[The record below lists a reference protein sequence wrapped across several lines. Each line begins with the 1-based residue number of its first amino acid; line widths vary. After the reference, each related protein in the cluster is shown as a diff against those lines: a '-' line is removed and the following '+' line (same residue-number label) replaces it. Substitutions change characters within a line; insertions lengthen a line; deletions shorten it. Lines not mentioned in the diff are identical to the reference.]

1 MAEENS
7 TATFSIIFAGTSP
20 SKLISYLDE
29 ETSAFPKILINNSLS
44 CNFPSSSGTRIYHHI
59 EESLVIHA
67 LSHVEFHSSPAET
80 SLLEIL
86 KNENPLHLSDE
97 LLLINHVVSEAVERQ
112 GRIEEVY
119 DWLKDQFQL
128 DFEIIPLFDRPIELR
143 AIKNNK
149 AGNLRYYQITGKL
162 LEELTVEEANEK
174 IPPNT
179 LGLSGVKEL
188 ESLKTHAH
196 SSKLLKG
203 SKAIVFLFTDWITLS
218 AFTKINDLKRRMKK
232 TDGKIVTIIDIAL
245 EEKDVSERDKELI
258 EAILGPKSNII
269 TLLQTVSEF
278 SDFILIDTSLKTII
292 GGENFSCPH
301 IFDEIHQNPENII
314 EYLNNT
320 MKLGITPKAK
330 EEDVKEEAEDVEV
343 EAEESAKVIEEAEEA
358 ESSSPQVN
366 AEKSFEEKE
375 EKTKKIKTAVVEEQ
389 EPAKAEDTKREE
401 KPSVIETEEAEIS
414 PEEAEAIDA
423 EIIEKESQEVL
434 EEPAQK
440 KKPVKKTVKEAPK
453 KKPVVKEE
461 QVSVVSA
468 KENAVPV
475 EKSARN
481 GELDIKDFV
490 ASKFTSEIEQEFP
503 DLSELVKNLSIMPG
517 LNKPVLVKVIDELVL
532 LVNEDEGIAS
542 LAAQNLIN
550 SMIGVENRI
559 IRSYMAQA
567 YAIISSH
574 RPAVC
579 KQMLTQNTLRIGLE
593 GTPEERRRMIDILG
607 SMARQQL
614 ESVLATLNTFINS
627 FVKSDKPLIF
637 ERGKSFING
646 LAGNEPRLMRP
657 IISKYLE
664 FFDSIESERLPDLA
678 TAISSFDGATVG
690 IELVTDFTLQRA
702 KAIAEEIEKHL
713 MGTSFIAI
721 IKQIIGAWE
730 QADVDKVAQLSGT
743 ILPSRT
749 LEKHE
754 RLVIA
759 KKIEKVGNIPIDTLS
774 KSFNI
779 DRDKLEAILVDLIV
793 KDELDAHLEMV
804 GDRMFVIMNNGKDDN
819 RSKESP

>member
-7 TATFSIIFAGTSP
+7 TTTFDIIFAGTSP

-29 ETSAFPKILINNSLS
+29 ETSAFPNILINNSLA
-44 CNFPSSSGTRIYHHI
+44 CDFPSSSGTRIYHHI

-86 KNENPLHLSDE
+86 KNENPFNLSDR
-97 LLLINHVVSEAVERQ
+97 LLLINHVVTEAVDRQ

-128 DFEIIPLFDRPIELR
+128 DFEIIPLFDGPVELR
-143 AIKNNK
+143 AIKNNR
-149 AGNLRYYQITGKL
+149 AGNLRYYQLTGKL
-162 LEELTVEEANEK
+162 LEELTVKEASEK

-179 LGLSGVKEL
+179 LAISGVKDL
-188 ESLKTHAH
+188 EALKTHAH

-218 AFTKINDLKRRMKK
+218 AFTRINDLKRRMKK
-232 TDGKIVTIIDIAL
+232 TDGKIMTIIDIAL
-245 EEKDVSERDKELI
+245 EDENITPRESELI

-269 TLLQTVSEF
+269 TLLQTISEF
-278 SDFILIDTSLKTII
+278 SDFILLDNSLKAVL

-301 IFDEIHQNPENII
+301 IFDEIHDKPDNII

-320 MKLGITPKAK
+320 MKLGIKSKEREKEKAVEEADKKQVEEPEKEIAEEAVPK
-330 EEDVKEEAEDVEV
+330 EEQAPAEEKEEPVP
-343 EAEESAKVIEEAEEA
+343 EEAEEKQ
-358 ESSSPQVN
+358 E
-366 AEKSFEEKE
+366 
-375 EKTKKIKTAVVEEQ
+375 TEQ
-389 EPAKAEDTKREE
+389 EEE
-401 KPSVIETEEAEIS
+401 PSEETIVGVEPEETEIS

-423 EIIEKESQEVL
+423 EIIEKEALETI
-434 EEPAQK
+434 EEPAEK
-440 KKPVKKTVKEAPK
+440 KKPPK
-453 KKPVVKEE
+453 KASKPSKEPPTKKK
-461 QVSVVSA
+461 VI
-468 KENAVPV
+468 KENHEPT
-475 EKSARN
+475 EKEKASATEESSRN
-481 GELDIKDFV
+481 GELDIRDFV
-490 ASKFTSEIEQEFP
+490 DSKLTPEIEQEFP
-503 DLSELVKNLSIMPG
+503 DLSELVKNLSTMPG
-517 LNKPVLVKVIDELVL
+517 LNKPTLISVIEELVL
-532 LVNEDEGIAS
+532 LVSEDEGIAS

-550 SMIGVENRI
+550 SMISVENRI

-579 KQMLTQNTLRIGLE
+579 RQVLTQNTLRIGLE

-614 ESVLATLNTFINS
+614 ESVLTTLNAFINS
-627 FVKSDKPLIF
+627 FVKTDKPLIF

-646 LAGNEPRLMRP
+646 IAGNEPRLMRP

-664 FFDSIESERLPDLA
+664 FFDSIDSERLPDLA

-690 IELVTDFTLQRA
+690 IELVTDFSLQRA

-713 MGTSFIAI
+713 LGTSFIAI
-721 IKQIIGAWE
+721 IRQIIEAWE
-730 QADVDKVAQLSGT
+730 QADVDRVAELSGT

-804 GDRMFVIMNNGKDDN
+804 GDRMFVIMNNGKEAN
-819 RSKESP
+819 SSKEHT

>member
-7 TATFSIIFAGTSP
+7 TTTFSIIFAGTSP

-29 ETSAFPKILINNSLS
+29 ETSAFPKILINNSLA
-44 CNFPSSSGTRIYHHI
+44 CDFPSSSGTRIYHHI

-86 KNENPLHLSDE
+86 KNENPLNLSDE
-97 LLLINHVVSEAVERQ
+97 LLLINHVVAEAVDRQ

-128 DFEIIPLFDRPIELR
+128 DFEIIPLFDGAVELR
-143 AIKNNK
+143 AIKNNR
-149 AGNLRYYQITGKL
+149 AGNLRYYQLTGKL
-162 LEELTVEEANEK
+162 SEELTVEEAKEK

-179 LGLSGVKEL
+179 LGISGTKGL
-188 ESLKTHAH
+188 EALKTHAH

-232 TDGKIVTIIDIAL
+232 TDGKIVTIIDIAI
-245 EEKDVSERDKELI
+245 EEENISDRDKELI

-278 SDFILIDTSLKTII
+278 SDFILIDTSLKTVV

-301 IFDEIHQNPENII
+301 IFDEIHENPENII

-330 EEDVKEEAEDVEV
+330 EETSAVETKTEV
-343 EAEESAKVIEEAEEA
+343 ET
-358 ESSSPQVN
+358 
-366 AEKSFEEKE
+366 EEKE
-375 EKTKKIKTAVVEEQ
+375 EETISTEAISEQ
-389 EPAKAEDTKREE
+389 EAKPEKETPKPTLEDGLE
-401 KPSVIETEEAEIS
+401 KSETEETEESEEHDEIVAPVAESSETEIS
-414 PEEAEAIDA
+414 PEEAEAIDT
-423 EIIEKESQEVL
+423 EIIEKEAQESL
-434 EEPAQK
+434 EEP
-440 KKPVKKTVKEAPK
+440 TPK
-453 KKPVVKEE
+453 KKTARKKAKETAKKAPEKKATVEEDQVASPEEKTVPKEE
-461 QVSVVSA
+461 SS
-468 KENAVPV
+468 K
-475 EKSARN
+475 N
-481 GELDIKDFV
+481 GEFDIKDFV
-490 ASKFTSEIEQEFP
+490 ASKFTPEIEQEFP
-503 DLSELVKNLSIMPG
+503 DLSELVKNLSKMPG
-517 LNKPVLVKVIDELVL
+517 LNESILVKVIEELVL

-550 SMIGVENRI
+550 SMISVENRI
-559 IRSYMAQA
+559 VRSYMAQA

-627 FVKSDKPLIF
+627 FVKTDKPLIF

-664 FFDSIESERLPDLA
+664 FFDSLESERLPDLA

-721 IKQIIGAWE
+721 IQQIIDAWE

-804 GDRMFVIMNNGKDDN
+804 GDRMFVIMNNGKDN
-819 RSKESP
+819 INSKETS